1 MPPSSVPALDE
12 LASDTSQN
20 EIENDTR
27 QTEAEGDE
35 DKEVETARTELRG
48 SRDSPEILPESEPD
62 GFTED
67 ISLLGMGTHE
77 EPTNEVEQDEMIDDG
92 QIVFALEDE
101 VVVSPSPSRSVAQ
114 SGELSADVFEDQFDD
129 QDEFDLGF

>member
-35 DKEVETARTELRG
+35 DKEVEAARTELRG
-48 SRDSPEILPESEPD
+48 SRDSPEILPGSEPD
-62 GFTED
+62 GFT
-67 ISLLGMGTHE
+67 GTGTH
-77 EPTNEVEQDEMIDDG
+77 EVEQDEMIDDG

-114 SGELSADVFEDQFDD
+114 SGELSADAFEDQFDD
-129 QDEFDLGF
+129 QEEFDLGF